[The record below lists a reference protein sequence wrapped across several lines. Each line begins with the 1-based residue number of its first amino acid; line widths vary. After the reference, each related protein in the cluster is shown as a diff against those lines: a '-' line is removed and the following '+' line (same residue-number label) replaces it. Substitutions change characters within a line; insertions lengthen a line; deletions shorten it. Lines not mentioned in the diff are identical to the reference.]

1 MLQIKICPRGQ
12 NVLVTANSPYLWQNL
27 ATKTRLWCLTIRC
40 RGCLI
45 LYLSREKRLFAYVS
59 KTLNKHELNYS
70 QIGKEGL
77 SVIFVLKNFSQYLLE
92 NHFILTTDNKA
103 IKKIFN
109 PKTEISSIAGE
120 DLVRRSLM
128 VAQYDYELEFKPTKE
143 HHNADIL
150 LRSQHNWKV
159 NWLLGTWLTVGN
171 IQSSNCYFRCIF
183 NRNMNSNIK
192 R

>member
-1 MLQIKICPRGQ
+1 M
-12 NVLVTANSPYLWQNL
+12 
-27 ATKTRLWCLTIRC
+27 
-40 RGCLI
+40 
-45 LYLSREKRLFAYVS
+45 
-59 KTLNKHELNYS
+59 NYS

-109 PKTEISSIAGE
+109 SKTEISSIAGE

-150 LRSQHNWKV
+150 LRSQHN
-159 NWLLGTWLTVGN
+159 
-171 IQSSNCYFRCIF
+171 
-183 NRNMNSNIK
+183 
-192 R
+192 